1 MLKKFVLVITFV
13 FAFSIFISSGVS
25 AAGNCLG
32 LGDNWS
38 ASFDLPHTAK

>member
-13 FAFSIFISSGVS
+13 FAFSIFTSSGLS
-25 AAGNCLG
+25 AAGSYWG

-38 ASFDLPHTAK
+38 ASFDSPHTAK